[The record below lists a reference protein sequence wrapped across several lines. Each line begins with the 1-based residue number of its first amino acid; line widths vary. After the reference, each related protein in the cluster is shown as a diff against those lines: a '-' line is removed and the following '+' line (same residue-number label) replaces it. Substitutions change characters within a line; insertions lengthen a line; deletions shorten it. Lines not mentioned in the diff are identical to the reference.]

1 VLVWD
6 NRTTAHY
13 ATDDYG
19 TKERKMRRVTARG
32 IVPVGPNGIES
43 RVASDP
49 LVAVR

>member
-1 VLVWD
+1 VVIWD

-19 TKERKMRRVTARG
+19 DTPRKMRRVTVRG
-32 IVPVGPNGIES
+32 TAPLGPTGVES
-43 RVASDP
+43 RVAEDP